1 MSCESEKQAGSTI
14 CGNKSK
20 TMAQEE
26 EEPNKRK
33 GKSGSNNIN
42 EKITRKEE
50 AKERIESMSFI

>member
-1 MSCESEKQAGSTI
+1 
-14 CGNKSK
+14 
-20 TMAQEE
+20 MAQEE